1 LFIIFMED
9 YMTDRK
15 EWPPKKE
22 QDLVDSCNTLDAGL
36 NNSAVVTAFGW
47 NQQDVTA
54 TSTAIGGFLTAREAF
69 EKDDSSANRLA
80 KNEAKKAVR
89 KAMQV
94 FAKYN
99 IRNNRLM
106 TPEQKLYYGIRTPDP
121 KPTPTPRPA
130 TVPDADADTSISRQ
144 VTVHFWDRGSTS
156 RAKPHGVHGAEI
168 RWAILDHEPVSV
180 KELINSDFD
189 TASPF
194 TLFFDESDRGKRLY
208 YSLRW
213 ESNNNKKGSFGD
225 IYSVVIP

>member
-1 LFIIFMED
+1 MSDNQWL
-9 YMTDRK
+9 
-15 EWPPKKE
+15 PLKE

-54 TSTAIGGFLTAREAF
+54 TSAAIGGFLTARETF
-69 EKDDSSANRLA
+69 QKDDSTKNRLA

-89 KAMQV
+89 KSIQD
-94 FAKYN
+94 FARYN
-99 IRNNRLM
+99 IRSNRLM
-106 TPEQKLYYGIRTPDP
+106 TPEQKLYYGVITPDST
-121 KPTPTPRPA
+121 PTPTPRPS
-130 TVPDADADTSISRQ
+130 TVPEADADTSIGRQ
-144 VTVHFWDRGSTS
+144 VTIHFWDRGSTS

-168 RWAILDHEPVSV
+168 RWAILDHEPASV
-180 KELINSDFD
+180 KELVNSDFD

-194 TLFFDESDRGKRLY
+194 TLYFDESDRGKRLY

-213 ESNNNKKGSFGD
+213 ESTTNLKGSFGD